1 MKTRFALASFIAVA
15 GLACAASGSV
25 ITSVNNVKVI
35 PYLFGDRPD
44 SELTITNNYP
54 ASVTILETGFGAGGF
69 ANRHEAY
76 FSTDNGATAAD
87 FNYGDEWDVSVT
99 ITHVASDNVVVEAG
113 IHSDLF
119 GLGFFGQLPNGEVV
133 SFGSVLP
140 FYSFGT
146 LPFSN
151 QISLRIVHTP
161 GTGDGVNPL
170 PMGGTPST
178 IEYLYDLGSG
188 WVSSG
193 PILWTTGEGGLP
205 SNFTF
210 NMGFGAQHNQAA
222 ETGARAET
230 IFSNITTRVPAP
242 GAVALF
248 GLVGIAGLR
257 RRSR

>member
-15 GLACAASGSV
+15 GLACAASGSI
-25 ITSVNNVKVI
+25 ITNVNNVKVI

-44 SELTITNNYP
+44 STLNITNNYP
-54 ASVTILETGFGAGGF
+54 ASVRFEESGFGQGGY

-76 FSTDNGATAAD
+76 FSTDNGTSAAD
-87 FNYGDEWDVSVT
+87 FNYADSWDVSVT
-99 ITHVASDNVVVEAG
+99 VTHIAATNVTVEAG

-119 GLGFFGQLPNGEVV
+119 GLGFFGQLPNGEIV

-140 FYSFGT
+140 FHSFGT
-146 LPFSN
+146 HPFSN

-170 PMGGTPST
+170 PLGGTAST

-193 PILWTTGEGGLP
+193 PIVWTTGEGGLP

-210 NMGFGAQHNQAA
+210 NMGVGVQHNLAA
-222 ETGARAET
+222 ETGALADT
-230 IFSNITTRVPAP
+230 IFSNFVTNVPTP
-242 GAVALF
+242 GAAALL
-248 GLVGIAGLR
+248 GLAGLAGLR
-257 RRSR
+257 RRR